1 MWTILD
7 LIERVIIDFNGAFAL
22 LDSSSAA
29 RLTILEEN
37 FLLLVNKFIG
47 IANDKA
53 INLTNE
59 SHDSIARMSHLRKRK
74 KEKT

>member
-37 FLLLVNKFIG
+37 FLVNKFIC